1 MSDQELQTTVS
12 YWEGSVSVQ
21 GTQNGQPIQGVG
33 YVEMTG
39 YNQLMNS
46 IDGS

>member
-1 MSDQELQTTVS
+1 
-12 YWEGSVSVQ
+12 VQ

-39 YNQLMNS
+39 YDQFMTS
-46 IDGS
+46 VDES